1 MRFSF
6 RSLSF
11 RLLLLTI
18 FFVMVAEVLIYT
30 PSVARFRL
38 VYLTE
43 RLDAAHLAAM
53 AVSVAPDRAVS
64 EEIAYELLDHVGVW
78 AIKLVRD
85 GVPMETL
92 RRPQLPEPQARF
104 SLDTASVSTLIL
116 DAFDA
121 LFQTRNRIIQIRGTA
136 PKDPMAEVVV
146 TLDEYPL
153 RREMYE
159 YSWRILNLSIV
170 ISVITA
176 ALMFV
181 SLRWMMVRP
190 LEQLTRSL
198 TAFRRAPEDRSSD
211 LPDSGRRDEIGVAL
225 REMAAMKEGLRSALR
240 QRTRLAALGTA
251 VNKISHDLR
260 NMLATATLISDRLAM
275 SQDPEVQRITPTLVR
290 AIDRAAALCSTTLNF
305 TRETPPLRVEAATV
319 DELLR
324 DVEHGVPASE
334 LGALRLHIAEGGGL
348 AVRVDR
354 DQMFRALANL
364 IGNAAGA
371 GAGRVTVTARRRDRQ
386 VVIDVAD
393 DGPGIPQEAVGQLF
407 QPFHFSSRKDGTGLG
422 LTIAR
427 DIVQAHGGR
436 LTLDRTGPEG
446 TVFRIELPD
455 ASRAADRRSE
465 R

>member
-11 RLLLLTI
+11 RLLLLTV
-18 FFVMVAEVLIYT
+18 FFVMLSEVLIYT

-38 VYLTE
+38 VYLQE
-43 RLDAAHLAAM
+43 KLDSAHLAAM
-53 AVSVAPDRAVS
+53 AVNVAPDRMVS
-64 EEIAYELLDHVGVW
+64 EEITYELLDHVGAW
-78 AIKLVRD
+78 AIKVVRD
-85 GVPMETL
+85 GVPMEMLKRPL
-92 RRPQLPEPQARF
+92 RPEPDVRYD
-104 SLDTASVSTLIL
+104 LDRAGVVTLIL
-116 DAFDA
+116 DAFEA
-121 LFQTRNRIIQIRGTA
+121 LFQTRNRVLQVRGTS
-136 PKDPMAEVVV
+136 PQDPRAVVVV
-146 TLDEYPL
+146 TVDEFPL
-153 RREMYE
+153 RREMYD
-159 YSWRILNLSIV
+159 YSWRILNLSVV

-176 ALMFV
+176 TLLFV
-181 SLRWMMVRP
+181 ALRWLMVRP

-198 TAFRRAPEDRSSD
+198 TAFRRSPEDRSSD
-211 LPDSGRRDEIGVAL
+211 LPDIGRRDEIGVAL

-305 TRETPPLRVEAATV
+305 TRETPPLRVEPVTV
-319 DELLR
+319 AELLR

-334 LGALRLHIAEGGGL
+334 LGALRIHLAEGGDL
-348 AVRVDR
+348 AVRADR
-354 DQMFRALANL
+354 DQMFRAIANL

-371 GAGRVTVTARRRDRQ
+371 GAGRVTVAATRRDRQ
-386 VVIDVAD
+386 VVLDVAD
-393 DGPGIPQEAVGQLF
+393 DGPGIPEEAVGKLF
-407 QPFHFSSRKDGTGLG
+407 QPFQFSSRKEGTGLG

-436 LTLDRTGPEG
+436 LTLDRTGPDG
-446 TVFRIELPD
+446 TVFRIELPE
-455 ASRAADRRSE
+455 AE

>member
-1 MRFSF
+1 MRFSS

-11 RLLLLTI
+11 RLLLLTV
-18 FFVMVAEVLIYT
+18 FFVMVSEVLIYT

-43 RLDAAHLAAM
+43 KLDAAHLAAM
-53 AVSVAPDRAVS
+53 AVNVAPDRMVS
-64 EEIAYELLDHVGVW
+64 EEITYELLDHVGAWSIEV
-78 AIKLVRD
+78 VRD
-85 GVPMETL
+85 GVPMEML
-92 RRPQLPEPQARF
+92 KRPLHPEPQV
-104 SLDTASVSTLIL
+104 SYDLDRASVLMLIV
-116 DAFDA
+116 DAFEA
-121 LFQTRNRIIQIRGTA
+121 LFQTRNRVMQISGTA
-136 PKDPMAEVVV
+136 PKDPMAVVKV

-159 YSWRILNLSIV
+159 YSWRILDLSIV

-176 ALMFV
+176 TLLFIA
-181 SLRWMMVRP
+181 LRWMMVRP

-198 TAFRRAPEDRSSD
+198 IAFRRSPEDRSSD
-211 LPDSGRRDEIGVAL
+211 LADPGRADEIGVAL

-260 NMLATATLISDRLAM
+260 NMLTTATLISDRLVM
-275 SQDPEVQRITPTLVR
+275 SQDPEVQRIAPTLVR

-305 TRETPPLRVEAATV
+305 TRETPPLRLEAVTIA
-319 DELLR
+319 ELLR

-334 LGALRLHIAEGGGL
+334 LGALRVHLAEGGEIAIGI
-348 AVRVDR
+348 DR
-354 DQMFRALANL
+354 DQMFRAFANL

-371 GAGRVTVTARRRDRQ
+371 GAGRVTVGARRRDRL
-386 VVIDVAD
+386 VVIDIGD
-393 DGPGIPQEAVGQLF
+393 DGPGIPEAAIGKLF
-407 QPFHFSSRKDGTGLG
+407 QPFQSSGRQGGTGLG

-436 LTLDRTGPEG
+436 LTLERTGPDG
-446 TVFRIELPD
+446 TVFRIELPEP
-455 ASRAADRRSE
+455 E

>member
-1 MRFSF
+1 MRWSF

-18 FFVMVAEVLIYT
+18 FFVMVSEVLIYT

-43 RLDAAHLAAM
+43 KLDAAHLAAL
-53 AVSVAPDRAVS
+53 AVNVAPDRIVG
-64 EEIAYELLDHVGVW
+64 EEVTYELLDHVGAW
-78 AIKLVRD
+78 SIKVVRN
-85 GVPMETL
+85 GTPMEML
-92 RRPQLPEPQARF
+92 HRPMQPEAQVAYD
-104 SLDTASVSTLIL
+104 LDEAGVVVLIL

-121 LFQTRNRIIQIRGTA
+121 LFQTRNRVMEIRGTA
-136 PKDPMAEVVV
+136 PKDPMAVVV
-146 TLDEYPL
+146 VVLDEHPL
-153 RREMYE
+153 RRAMYD

-176 ALMFV
+176 ALMYI
-181 SLRWMMVRP
+181 SLRWLMVRP
-190 LEQLTRSL
+190 LEHLTRSL
-198 TAFRRAPEDRSSD
+198 IAFRRAPEDRASD
-211 LPDSGRRDEIGVAL
+211 LPDLGRRDEIGVAL

-260 NMLATATLISDRLAM
+260 NMLSTATLISDRLAM

-305 TRETPPLRVEAATV
+305 TRETPPLRLEPLAIADLV
-319 DELLR
+319 R
-324 DVEHGVPASE
+324 DVEAGVPASE
-334 LGALRLHIAEGGGL
+334 LGSLRVHMTEGGGL
-348 AVRVDR
+348 MVRGDR

-364 IGNAAGA
+364 IGNAAAA
-371 GAGRVTVTARRRDRQ
+371 GAGRVTVAARRRDRQ
-386 VVIDVAD
+386 VVLDIGD
-393 DGPGIPQEAVGQLF
+393 DGPGIPPDGIGKLF
-407 QPFHFSSRKDGTGLG
+407 QPFQFSSRKDGSGLG

-436 LTLDRTGPEG
+436 LTLAHTGPDG
-446 TVFRIELPD
+446 TVFRIELPEV
-455 ASRAADRRSE
+455 E

>member
-18 FFVMVAEVLIYT
+18 FFVMVSEVLIYT
-30 PSVARFRL
+30 PSVARYRL
-38 VYLTE
+38 VYLQE
-43 RLDAAHLAAM
+43 KLDSAHLAAM
-53 AVSVAPDRAVS
+53 AVNVAPDRMVS
-64 EEIAYELLDHVGVW
+64 EEITYELLDHVGAW
-78 AIKLVRD
+78 SIKVVRD
-85 GVPMETL
+85 GVPMEMLKRPL
-92 RRPQLPEPQARF
+92 RPEPDIRYDLDQAGVV
-104 SLDTASVSTLIL
+104 SLIV
-116 DAFDA
+116 DAFEA
-121 LFQTRNRIIQIRGTA
+121 LFQTRNRVLQVRATA
-136 PKDPMAEVVV
+136 PKDPMAVVVV
-146 TLDEYPL
+146 TLDEFPL
-153 RREMYE
+153 RREMYD

-176 ALMFV
+176 TLLFIT
-181 SLRWMMVRP
+181 LRWLMVRP

-198 TAFRRAPEDRSSD
+198 TAFRRSPEDRSSD
-211 LPDSGRRDEIGVAL
+211 MADEGRRDEIGVAL
-225 REMAAMKEGLRSALR
+225 REMAAMKEGLRGALR

-275 SQDPEVQRITPTLVR
+275 SQDPEVQKITPTLVR

-305 TRETPPLRVEAATV
+305 TRETPPLRVEAVSVA
-319 DELLR
+319 DLLR

-334 LGALRLHIAEGGGL
+334 LGALRIHIAEGGEL
-348 AVRVDR
+348 TVRADR

-364 IGNAAGA
+364 IGNSAAA
-371 GAGRVTVTARRRDRQ
+371 GAGRVTFTASARDRR
-386 VVIDVAD
+386 VVLDVAD
-393 DGPGIPQEAVGQLF
+393 DGPGIPDEAVGKLF
-407 QPFHFSSRKDGTGLG
+407 QPFQFSGRKDGSGLG

-436 LTLDRTGPEG
+436 LTLDRTGPDG
-446 TVFRIELPD
+446 TCFRIELP
-455 ASRAADRRSE
+455 AAE

>member
-18 FFVMVAEVLIYT
+18 FFVMLSEVLIYT

-43 RLDAAHLAAM
+43 KLDAAHLAAM
-53 AVSVAPDRAVS
+53 AVSVAPDRMVS
-64 EEIAYELLDHVGVW
+64 EELTYELLDHVGAW
-78 AIKLVRD
+78 AIKVVRG

-92 RRPQLPEPQARF
+92 RRPLQPEPHARF
-104 SLDTASVSTLIL
+104 NVDTAGVVALIV
-116 DAFDA
+116 DAFEA
-121 LFQTRNRIIQIRGTA
+121 LFQTRNRIIQVRGTA
-136 PKDPMAEVVV
+136 PKDPMATVVV

-170 ISVITA
+170 ISVMTA

-198 TAFRRAPEDRSSD
+198 IAFRRAPEDRASD
-211 LPDSGRRDEIGVAL
+211 LPDAGRRDEVGVAL

-305 TRETPPLRVEAATV
+305 TRETPPLRIAPATV
-319 DELLR
+319 AELLR

-334 LGALRLHIAEGGGL
+334 LGALRVHLAEGGDL
-348 AVRVDR
+348 AVQADR

-386 VVIDVAD
+386 VVVDIAD
-393 DGPGIPQEAVGQLF
+393 DGPGIPEEAIGKLF
-407 QPFHFSSRKDGTGLG
+407 QPFHYSSRKDGTGLG

-436 LTLDRTGPEG
+436 LTLERTGPGG
-446 TVFRIELPD
+446 TVFRMELPEV
-455 ASRAADRRSE
+455 E